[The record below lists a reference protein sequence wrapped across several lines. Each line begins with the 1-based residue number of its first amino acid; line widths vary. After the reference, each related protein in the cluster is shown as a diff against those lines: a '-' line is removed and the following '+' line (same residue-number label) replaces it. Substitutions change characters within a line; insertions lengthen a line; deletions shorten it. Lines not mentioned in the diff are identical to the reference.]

1 LLGCAVLLSG
11 GCAPSQPE
19 QFVLS
24 EQTKKLPERHQKQI
38 EEILTRF
45 YGEAGDPRWMIPSP
59 ADQASANQASAN
71 QASANQGSAAKSES
85 SKKEGEE
92 DVTAGLMLVEKVD
105 PAHLRLGM
113 EVYNLRCAPCHG
125 ISGDGAGAAAP
136 FFDPLPRDYRRGT
149 FKFISTP
156 RGAKPRREDLAR
168 TITYGAKGTAMPSF
182 RWLPEDQL
190 QAVIDYV
197 MMLSYRGELERK
209 LVYDAET
216 LLEPDEDFYMEDVV
230 DRADEIDQAWEKAPQ
245 EVVQPAVPNPP
256 MTDETI
262 HLGAV
267 AFQRQLCTK
276 CHGRNGKGG
285 HQPGIT
291 PADLGKDDWG
301 HVAYPADLTSGML
314 HGGRRPIDVYR
325 RIYAGING
333 TPMPAFATAYQD
345 DPNTPQDERETI
357 WYLVHFIISVVE
369 GGEFLMPKVPQEKPA
384 GEPKTPADDK
394 TDTQAKPDDDASNSN
409 ADNSKTDESQNNNNG
424 NGNNNRNGGK
434 PPGEGD
440 ASTEQP
446 TTGLSLNPP
455 DNLSSSSSRK

>member
-1 LLGCAVLLSG
+1 LLSV
-11 GCAPSQPE
+11 GCTPSQPE

-24 EQTKKLPERHQKQI
+24 KQTKELPERHQDQI
-38 EEILTRF
+38 EQILKRF
-45 YGEAGDPRWMIPSP
+45 YGEAGDPRWMIPAP
-59 ADQASANQASAN
+59 AEQASENQASAD
-71 QASANQGSAAKSES
+71 KSDS

-92 DVTAGLMLVEKVD
+92 DVTAGLNLVEKVD

-149 FKFISTP
+149 FKFISTS
-156 RGAKPRREDLAR
+156 RGEKPRREDLAR
-168 TITYGAKGTAMPSF
+168 TIMYGAKGTAMPSF

-209 LVYDAET
+209 LVYDSET
-216 LLEPDEDFYMEDVV
+216 LLEPDEDFYLEDVV
-230 DRADEIDQAWEKAPQ
+230 DRAEEIDQAWEKASQ

-262 HLGAV
+262 RLGAV

-333 TPMPAFATAYQD
+333 TPMPAFGSIYQD
-345 DPNTPQDERETI
+345 DPNTPEDERKTI
-357 WYLVHFIISVVE
+357 WYLVHFILSVVE
-369 GGEFLMPKVPQEKPA
+369 GGEFLMPNVPQETPA
-384 GEPKTPADDK
+384 GEPKTPGDDK
-394 TDTQAKPDDDASNSN
+394 TDAETKPDAASDSN
-409 ADNSKTDESQNNNNG
+409 ADDSNTDDNQNNND
-424 NGNNNRNGGK
+424 GK
-434 PPGEGD
+434 PPAEGD
-440 ASTEQP
+440 ASTGQP
-446 TTGLSLNPP
+446 TTGSSLNPP
-455 DNLSSSSSRK
+455 DNSSSSSSRK